1 MVSHGDHVDFLV
13 GPHLHH
19 FHRGPDGVEH
29 CDLHGDLLDVD
40 SDMLSLLDSDSGSL
54 GFCTGE
60 HEHEVGDDTP
70 KAAAAAVA
78 GGGAAMAAAGGGAA
92 IAAAG
97 AAVVAAK
104 A

>member
-13 GPHLHH
+13 GTHLHH
-19 FHRGPDGVEH
+19 YHRGPDGVEH

-60 HEHEVGDDTP
+60 HEHDNSP
-70 KAAAAAVA
+70 KAA
-78 GGGAAMAAAGGGAA
+78 AAAGGGAA
-92 IAAAG
+92 PAAAG
-97 AAVVAAK
+97 AAGKGAAAVARSR
-104 A
+104 